1 MTGRRRPRQ
10 DALVAER
17 VRVTVNSGDVVVI
30 GEPRDGIDVDGGRTE
45 AAAGEIVVK
54 GGSDDCTV
62 RVPSG
67 TDVVVGSNSG
77 DVTLEGLLGA
87 VSVTTVSASV
97 AAEDVGSI
105 DARTISGRLEVEESR
120 GPVRLK
126 TKSAPVHVGRAA
138 GDVRVASLS
147 GRVEVEE
154 AQGSV
159 SVKTVSAP
167 VELHATGRAPVRA
180 ETVSGTITI
189 TVPTGTR
196 PAVRQK
202 SLSGKRRVDVAAGTD
217 LEITTKS
224 VSGSTTIRER

>member
-1 MTGRRRPRQ
+1 
-10 DALVAER
+10 
-17 VRVTVNSGDVVVI
+17 
-30 GEPRDGIDVDGGRTE
+30 
-45 AAAGEIVVK
+45 
-54 GGSDDCTV
+54 
-62 RVPSG
+62 
-67 TDVVVGSNSG
+67 
-77 DVTLEGLLGA
+77 
-87 VSVTTVSASV
+87 
-97 AAEDVGSI
+97 
-105 DARTISGRLEVEESR
+105 
-120 GPVRLK
+120 
-126 TKSAPVHVGRAA
+126 
-138 GDVRVASLS
+138 
-147 GRVEVEE
+147 VEE

-189 TVPTGTR
+189 TVPTGPR